1 MFASVSAR
9 VWAAPAFVC
18 LKIVHAR
25 ICSGF
30 CVLQQ
35 KIHTGVIQNRNY
47 VPCYGCSSVIFPLI
61 KRAVHRTLA
70 SAFSISPWSRE
81 EMVSVHLSVF
91 IHFFFGLAT
100 RRHSAYL
107 RSFFSSLW
115 AFYSPKW
122 MVTIFPA
129 FVHISF
135 SRWNSTDIL
144 LLTACSRH
152 NQPTSDSRNVKTLNC
167 PLFSRLGENDG
178 E

>member
-1 MFASVSAR
+1 MFASVSAH

-25 ICSGF
+25 ICTGF

-35 KIHTGVIQNRNY
+35 KTHTGVIQNRNY

-91 IHFFFGLAT
+91 IHFFWPRYEKTQCLFKIIFFILLGFLQPKMDGHYFSCFCPHLFLQVKQHRYFALNCML
-100 RRHSAYL
+100 SAQSTYL
-107 RSFFSSLW
+107 RFKKCENFKLSSF
-115 AFYSPKW
+115 
-122 MVTIFPA
+122 
-129 FVHISF
+129 
-135 SRWNSTDIL
+135 
-144 LLTACSRH
+144 
-152 NQPTSDSRNVKTLNC
+152 Q
-167 PLFSRLGENDG
+167 
-178 E
+178 